1 MKLCRFLTPQKETH
15 IGLLAGD
22 DQVLDL
28 SEAGVKSITFF
39 LEAKNAL
46 EQLTTLSQ
54 QKLTRFPLDQIQL
67 LSPVEDQEV
76 WGAGV
81 TYLRSMKA
89 RMEESTSSASVY
101 DRVYNAPRPQL
112 FFKSLPEKVSGPGGP
127 TGIRKDSK
135 WNAPEP
141 ELGLVFNSQGVIA
154 GYTIGND
161 QSSRDVEGENVLYQ
175 PQAKIYRHSC
185 AIGPC
190 IVIGATE
197 EEARA
202 WTIRAKIFRDGAI
215 AFEGESTPNQIK
227 RPFEEFGTY
236 MFRCQSYPKGAIL
249 LSGTGIVPP
258 DNFTLQAGDR
268 VRIEI
273 SGIGVLENPVIIV

>member
-1 MKLCRFLTPQKETH
+1 MKLCRFVTSQKETH

-39 LEAKNAL
+39 LEAKNAI

-67 LSPVEDQEV
+67 LTPVEGQEV

-81 TYLRSMKA
+81 TYLRSKNA
-89 RMEESTSSASVY
+89 RMEESVSSASVY
-101 DRVYNAPRPQL
+101 DRVYNAARPQL

-135 WNAPEP
+135 WSAPEP

-175 PQAKIYRHSC
+175 PQAKIYHHSC
-185 AIGPC
+185 AIGPY

-202 WTIRAKIFRDGAI
+202 WTIKAKIYRDGGV

-236 MFRCQSYPKGAIL
+236 FYRCQSFPQGAIL

>member
-39 LEAKNAL
+39 LEAKNAI

-67 LSPVEDQEV
+67 LTPVEGQEV

-81 TYLRSMKA
+81 TYLRSKNA
-89 RMEESTSSASVY
+89 RMEESVSSASVY
-101 DRVYNAPRPQL
+101 DRVYNAARPQL

-135 WNAPEP
+135 WSAPEP

-161 QSSRDVEGENVLYQ
+161 QSSRDIEGENVLYQ
-175 PQAKIYRHSC
+175 PQAKIYHHSC

-202 WTIRAKIFRDGAI
+202 WTIKAKIYRDDGI

-227 RPFEEFGTY
+227 RRFEEFGTY
-236 MFRCQSYPKGAIL
+236 LYRCQSFPKGVIL

>member
-1 MKLCRFLTPQKETH
+1 MKLCRFLTSQKETH

-39 LEAKNAL
+39 LEAKNAI

-67 LSPVEDQEV
+67 LTPVEGQEV

-81 TYLRSMKA
+81 TYLRSKNA

-101 DRVYNAPRPQL
+101 DLVHSAPRPQL
-112 FFKSLPEKVSGPGGP
+112 FFKSLAEKVSGPGGP

-141 ELGLVFNSQGVIA
+141 ELGFVFNSQGFIA

-161 QSSRDVEGENVLYQ
+161 QSSRDIEGENVLYQ
-175 PQAKIYRHSC
+175 PQAKIYHHSC
-185 AIGPC
+185 AIGPY
-190 IVIGATE
+190 IVIGPTE
-197 EEARA
+197 EVVRT
-202 WTIRAKIFRDGAI
+202 WTIKLKIYRDGGI
-215 AFEGESTPNQIK
+215 VFEGETTPNQIK
-227 RPFEEFGTY
+227 RRFEEFGTY
-236 MFRCQSYPKGAIL
+236 LYSCQTFPHGAIL
-249 LSGTGIVPP
+249 LTGTGIVPP
-258 DNFTLQAGDR
+258 DNFTLKVDDR

>member
-1 MKLCRFLTPQKETH
+1 MKLCRFVTSQKETH

-39 LEAKNAL
+39 LEAKNAI

-67 LSPVEDQEV
+67 LTPVEGQEV

-81 TYLRSMKA
+81 TYLRSKNA
-89 RMEESTSSASVY
+89 RMEESVSSASVY
-101 DRVYNAPRPQL
+101 DRVYNAARPQL

-135 WNAPEP
+135 WSAPEP

-175 PQAKIYRHSC
+175 PQAKIYHHSC
-185 AIGPC
+185 AIGPY

-236 MFRCQSYPKGAIL
+236 FYRCQSFPQGAIL

>member
-1 MKLCRFLTPQKETH
+1 MKLCRFVTSQKETH

-28 SEAGVKSITFF
+28 SEAGVKSITYF
-39 LEAKNAL
+39 LEAKNAI

-67 LSPVEDQEV
+67 LTPVEGQEV

-81 TYLRSMKA
+81 TYLRSKNA
-89 RMEESTSSASVY
+89 RMEESVSSASVY
-101 DRVYNAPRPQL
+101 DRVYNAARPQL

-135 WNAPEP
+135 WSAPEP

-175 PQAKIYRHSC
+175 PQAKIYHHSC
-185 AIGPC
+185 AIGPY

-202 WTIRAKIFRDGAI
+202 WTIKAKIYRDGGV

-236 MFRCQSYPKGAIL
+236 FYRCQSFPQGAIL